1 MDIKDNKLLRQYEFN
16 SEQGRVV
23 IEYAQQDRKL
33 FLTKIINPENVDEK
47 TVLKFIE
54 TILEEVEE
62 NNWKVVPTY
71 PKIVSYF
78 RKKPSFKSLLPPGIK
93 I

>member
-1 MDIKDNKLLRQYEFN
+1 MQINNNKLLRQYEYLTDH
-16 SEQGRVV
+16 GRIV

-33 FLTKIINPENVDEK
+33 FLTKLINPDNLEDKAVMN
-47 TVLKFIE
+47 FIE
-54 TILEEVEE
+54 IILQEVEE

-71 PKIVSYF
+71 PKIVSVF
-78 RKKPSFKSLLPPGIK
+78 RKKPNFKNFLPPGIK